1 VVFKEWNMPRPIRI
15 TAAGAPLL
23 VFLAMMSPSI
33 TLGGDAS
40 KPGVRIA
47 MPDTLFPDM
56 SNAARLI
63 GGKAYQNLL
72 GARAGVPVEVV
83 HLPDAATMAEQL
95 DQGKLQLGVFQGFEF
110 AWAKEKCADLR
121 PLVVAVPH
129 CEIRVC
135 LLVRADSKMASV
147 ADLDGKKV
155 GIPAG
160 TRDYARMYLEKLRA
174 AEATAAEIDFELV
187 KPDDADEALEDVIDG
202 KLSAAV
208 VTEASRSSF
217 QDNKP
222 GRYRRLKLLA
232 RSPTWPLA
240 VIAYKKGLVDTN
252 VLNSCAAGFTG
263 AEGDIH
269 FAVPLRVMQLKGF
282 AAVPRDY
289 SEQLAEILRAYPAPD
304 NAPNGRS
311 TSTPR

>member
-1 VVFKEWNMPRPIRI
+1 MQRPMRI
-15 TAAGAPLL
+15 TAASAPLL
-23 VFLAMMSPSI
+23 LVLAMMSPSV
-33 TLGGDAS
+33 TFGGDAS

-47 MPDTLFPDM
+47 LPDTLFPDM
-56 SNAARLI
+56 SDAARMI
-63 GGKAYQNLL
+63 GGKAYKNLL

-83 HLPDAATMAEQL
+83 HVPDAATMAEQL
-95 DQGKLQLGVFQGFEF
+95 DQGKLQFGVFQGFEF

-147 ADLDGKKV
+147 AELDAKKV

-174 AEATAAEIDFELV
+174 AEATAADIDFDLV
-187 KPDDADEALEDVIDG
+187 KPHDADDALEDVVDG

-240 VIAYKKGLVDTN
+240 VIAYKRGVVDAT
-252 VLNSCAAGFTG
+252 VLNRCSTGFTG
-263 AEGDIH
+263 ADGDIH

-304 NAPNGRS
+304 NAANGNGR